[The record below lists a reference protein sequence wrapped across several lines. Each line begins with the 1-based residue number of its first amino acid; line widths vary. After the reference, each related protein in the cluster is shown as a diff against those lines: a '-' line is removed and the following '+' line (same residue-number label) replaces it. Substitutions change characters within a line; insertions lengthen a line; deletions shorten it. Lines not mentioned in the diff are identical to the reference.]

1 MPHQTLT
8 LPESEVLDAP
18 RPSRRCHDA
27 AMRQRL
33 SLLLLNALGGA
44 AVLASY
50 AWGALARPESMG
62 ALWGGVPEA
71 ARGLYTVN
79 MFLAAA
85 GYFLFTPYILL
96 RLDPARTRIAGRF
109 GYRSFALLYALVL
122 LPSAL
127 WLPLTVQMLAAPS
140 TALWWAI
147 RVDLGLVGLGSL
159 GLLAALLALGADAP
173 RGRALA
179 VLGLLPFCLQTA
191 VLDGLVW
198 PLFFPLSRF

>member
-1 MPHQTLT
+1 MTRHSLT
-8 LPESEVLDAP
+8 APGCAALDLP
-18 RPSRRCHDA
+18 RPSPA
-27 AMRQRL
+27 QRL
-33 SLLLLNALGGA
+33 GGRRERLGLLALNVFGGA

-50 AWGALARPESMG
+50 AWGALARPEAMG

-71 ARGLYTVN
+71 VRGLYTAQ

-109 GYRSFALLYALVL
+109 GYRSFTLLYALVL
-122 LPSAL
+122 LPSAA
-127 WLPLTVQMLAAPS
+127 WLPLTVQMLASPS
-140 TALWWAI
+140 AALWGAI
-147 RVDLGLVGLGSL
+147 RVDLALVGLGSL
-159 GLLAALLALGADAP
+159 GLLAALLALGAGAP

-198 PLFFPLSRF
+198 PHFFSLPRF